1 VRHTIA
7 DDMELRRRVL
17 HAEILNPTRD
27 FAVDQTEVEVRWD
40 PVTGHTS
47 RVLGIPR
54 GLMPPNE
61 EDLEAIG
68 RQTAEDCP
76 FCGDHLEERTP
87 RFPPAVCRDGR
98 IRRGKAVLFPN
109 LFAYSRFSSVSV
121 YSPDLHYLPL
131 GHMTRELVSDNLAT
145 QVAFARAAIACD
157 PDARWASINAN
168 HMLPS
173 GSSLFHPHLQGSVDP
188 VPTTMQRLL
197 ADTPADRFQSYL
209 DIEREAGE
217 RYLGSSGRVQWLA
230 SFAPLAPGELRA
242 LAFGVASP
250 AELDED
256 LVQELGRGITTAMN
270 LYAELGF
277 ESFNLA
283 LYGAPPGT
291 DGYPLNLRMACRSNL
306 KAMYRSDATYF
317 ERLHWEAAVDIS
329 PEEVAERAGDRF
341 TRLSSSPA

>member
-1 VRHTIA
+1 
-7 DDMELRRRVL
+7 MELERRVL
-17 HAEILNPTRD
+17 HAEILDPTRD
-27 FAVDQTEVEVRWD
+27 FAVQRTEVEVRWD
-40 PVTGHTS
+40 PLTGHTS
-47 RVLGIPR
+47 RVLGVPR

-61 EDLEAIG
+61 EDLEAIA
-68 RQTAEDCP
+68 RKTADGCP
-76 FCGDHLEERTP
+76 FCGDRLEARTP
-87 RFPPAVCRDGR
+87 RFAADLHPEGR
-98 IRRGKAVLFPN
+98 MRRGQAVLFPN
-109 LFAYSRFSSVSV
+109 LFAYSRFSAVSV

-131 GHMTRELVSDNLAT
+131 GQMTPELVIDNLAT
-145 QVAFARAAIACD
+145 QVAFARAAITYD

-197 ADTPADRFQSYL
+197 VDTPADRFRAYL
-209 DIEREAGE
+209 DVERDAGE
-217 RYLGSSGRVQWLA
+217 RYLGSSGQVHWLA

-242 LAFGVASP
+242 LVFDVASP
-250 AELDED
+250 AALDD
-256 LVQELGRGITTAMN
+256 NLVEELGHGIATGLN

-306 KAMYRSDATYF
+306 KPLYRSDATYF
-317 ERLHWEAAVDIS
+317 ERLHWEAAVDIL
-329 PEEVAERAGDRF
+329 PEELAERAGDRF
-341 TRLSSSPA
+341 RRVSSSPA

>member
-1 VRHTIA
+1 
-7 DDMELRRRVL
+7 MELERRVL
-17 HAEILNPTRD
+17 YAEILDPTRD
-27 FAVDQTEVEVRWD
+27 FAVQRTEVEVRWD
-40 PVTGHTS
+40 PLTGHTS

-61 EDLEAIG
+61 EDLEAVG
-68 RQTAEDCP
+68 RKTADGCP
-76 FCGDHLEERTP
+76 FCGDRLEARTP
-87 RFPPAVCRDGR
+87 RFPADLHPEGR
-98 IRRGKAVLFPN
+98 MRRGRAVLFPN
-109 LFAYSRFSSVSV
+109 LFAYSRFSAVSV

-131 GHMTRELVSDNLAT
+131 GQMTPELVIDNLAT
-145 QVAFARAAIACD
+145 QVAFAQAAITYD

-197 ADTPADRFQSYL
+197 VDAPADRFRAYL
-209 DIEREAGE
+209 DVERDAGE
-217 RYLGSSGRVQWLA
+217 RYLGSSGQVHWLA

-242 LAFGVASP
+242 VVFGVASP
-250 AELDED
+250 AELDDD
-256 LVQELGRGITTAMN
+256 LVEELGHGIATGLN

-306 KAMYRSDATYF
+306 KPLYRSDATYF
-317 ERLHWEAAVDIS
+317 ERLHWEAAVDIL
-329 PEEVAERAGDRF
+329 PEELAERAGGRF
-341 TRLSSSPA
+341 RRPSSSPA

>member
-1 VRHTIA
+1 
-7 DDMELRRRVL
+7 MELGRRVL
-17 HAEILNPTRD
+17 HAEILDPTKD
-27 FAVDQTEVEVRWD
+27 FAVQQSEVEVRWD
-40 PVTGHTS
+40 PLTGHTA
-47 RVLGIPR
+47 RVLGVPR

-68 RQTAEDCP
+68 RKTEESCP
-76 FCGDHLEERTP
+76 FCGDRLEARTP
-87 RFPPAVCRDGR
+87 RFPPDVVADGR
-98 IRRGKAVLFPN
+98 VRRGQAVLFPN
-109 LFAYSRFSSVSV
+109 LFAYSRFSAVSV
-121 YSPDLHYLPL
+121 YSPELHYLPL
-131 GHMTRELVSDNLAT
+131 GHMTSELVSDNLAT

-197 ADTPADRFQSYL
+197 VDTPTDRFQTYL
-209 DIEREAGE
+209 DAEQEAGE
-217 RYLGSSGRVQWLA
+217 RYLGTTGRVHWLA

-242 LAFGVASP
+242 LAFDVASP

-256 LVQELGRGITTAMN
+256 LVQELGRGIATALN

-283 LYGAPPGT
+283 LYGAPPGS

-306 KAMYRSDATYF
+306 KALYRSDATYF

-329 PEEVAERAGDRF
+329 PEELAMRAAGRF
-341 TRLSSSPA
+341 GRAR